1 MRKAR
6 IVRETSETEI
16 ELEINLDGSGQA
28 EIETPVPFLN
38 HMLVLMTKHG
48 LFDLKVKASGDVEID
63 DHHTVEDIGIVL
75 GQALQ
80 EAVGDKAGIKR
91 YGEQFVP
98 MDEALLQTVLDFSG
112 RYYLNFSVTDLK
124 DKVGDFD
131 TELVEEFFRAVA
143 YNAGLNLHLRQLEGT
158 NTHHIIEGLFKSFG
172 RALAKAVMIDDRIE
186 GVMSTKGKLA

>member
-1 MRKAR
+1 MRKAQ
-6 IVRETSETEI
+6 IVRKTSETEI

-28 EIETPVPFLN
+28 EIETQVPFLN

-48 LFDLKVKASGDVEID
+48 LFNLRVKASGDVEID
-63 DHHTVEDIGIVL
+63 AHHTVEDIGIVL
-75 GQALQ
+75 GQALE
-80 EAVGDKAGIKR
+80 EAIGDKAGIKR

-112 RYYLNFSVTDLK
+112 RYYLNFSVSGLK

-131 TELVEEFFRAVA
+131 TELVEEFFRAMA
-143 YNAGLNLHLRQLEGT
+143 FNAGLNLHLRQLEGT

-172 RALAKAVMIDDRIE
+172 RALAKAVTIDERIE
-186 GVMSTKGKLA
+186 GVMSTKGKLE